1 MHLWGM
7 MRHSEVWSGCQL
19 HAERPGERRG
29 DGEGRGNGEG
39 VSGRDGEMERRG

>member
-1 MHLWGM
+1 MRLWGM

-29 DGEGRGNGEG
+29 DGEGGGEWEGWGNGEEG
-39 VSGRDGEMERRG
+39 MNGG